1 MHSRTRFRWGTAAWA
16 IVGLILAGCRTGPSL
31 MGGRSALLRVGV
43 TPDSPPII
51 FKMGAEVRGIEAD
64 LAREL
69 ARSLGR
75 PLQFVE
81 LPWDQQ
87 IGALLAGQIDLIMS
101 GMTITDERRVRIA
114 FSDPYLLQ
122 GQSALIRRVDATR
135 FGAAPDLLT
144 ANAHFAVQKKTTADM
159 LVQQVCRNAAS
170 VGWLNPDEGA
180 QALCARMIDIYIH
193 DTPIVIWLA
202 SENEA
207 DLTVVTLPTPRQEM
221 AAGIRKTDTALL
233 AEINALLADWKT
245 NGTLDRIRDAWLPPA
260 SEP

>member
-1 MHSRTRFRWGTAAWA
+1 MHESARCWWRAAGWA
-16 IVGLILAGCRTGPSL
+16 IVGLMLAGCRTGPSL
-31 MGGRSALLRVGV
+31 MGGRPAPLRIGV

-51 FKMGAEVRGIEAD
+51 FKQGNDIRGIEAD

-69 ARSLGR
+69 ARAMGR

-81 LPWDQQ
+81 LPWELQ
-87 IGALLAGQIDLIMS
+87 ITALLDGKTDLIMS

-122 GQSALIRRVDATR
+122 GQSALIRRADLAR
-135 FGAAPDLLT
+135 FGAAKDLLT
-144 ANAHFAVQKKTTADM
+144 ANAHFAVQKKTTGDM
-159 LVQQVCRNAAS
+159 LAQQVCRNAAS

-180 QALCARMIDIYIH
+180 QALCARMVDIYIH

-207 DLTVVTLPTPRQEM
+207 ELTAVPLPTPRQEM
-221 AAGIRKTDTALL
+221 AAGAKKTDAALL
-233 AEINALLADWKT
+233 AEVNRLLAEWKT
-245 NGTLDRIRDAWLPPA
+245 NGTLDRIRNSWLPPS